1 MTRPGASRRFCGKT
15 PSKSGSQGHG
25 RMARYTNDLTAVQ
38 KRLLPEVNAGQIPVA
53 LHDQAQ
59 AMVTLRALGFQLP
72 ELIRFGSG

>member
-1 MTRPGASRRFCGKT
+1 
-15 PSKSGSQGHG
+15 
-25 RMARYTNDLTAVQ
+25 MARYTNDLTAVQ
-38 KRLLPEVNAGQIPVA
+38 QRLLPEVNAGQIPVA